1 MYDYIIK
8 NGKIIDGSG
17 TPWFKSD
24 IAILNNKIEK
34 IAKLTEDNAKTI
46 IDAEGLVVSPGF
58 IDIHTHSD
66 LTVLVNG
73 KSESK
78 IRQGVTTE
86 VIGNCGSSP
95 APAYGEGYKH
105 LKEELKDYGLSYD
118 WKSYKKFLEVMNK
131 KDKSVNIVPLVG
143 HGALRRSVL
152 GYENR
157 KPNLEELNK
166 MKNLLKKAMKA
177 GAIGFSS
184 GLIYPPSSY
193 AETEELIELAKTAAE
208 FGGIYTTHMRYEG
221 EKLVEGVKE
230 AIKIGEESGISVQIS
245 HHKVT
250 VKNSWGLVSGTL
262 EMMREARKRGV
273 DVSCD
278 VYPYPATSTGLDSI
292 LPDWAHEGGLEDLLE
307 RLENKITKSEIIK
320 FLEKNE
326 RPRGFENIMVTSIH
340 SNENKR
346 FEGKNIRDIGDEL
359 GITAEE
365 TVIKLVLEEKA
376 KVGMIRFAMSENDI
390 KKVISDPL
398 AMICSDAGSRADHGS
413 LAEGKPHPRAFGTF
427 PRVLGKYS
435 RDENVISLEKAIY
448 KMTGLTAWRLGLQN
462 KGLLKEGMDADI
474 TIFDPEIIEDKATFV
489 NPLQYPAGIAKVIV
503 NGKIV
508 IEDGQHTGSLPGK
521 LVVKNSKKL

>member
-24 IAILNNKIEK
+24 IAISKGKIIK
-34 IAKLTEDNAKTI
+34 IAKFTDEKAKKI
-46 IDAEGLVVSPGF
+46 IDAQGLVVSPGF

-95 APAYGEGYKH
+95 APAYGKGYKH
-105 LKEELKDYGLSYD
+105 LKEELKDYGLNYD
-118 WKSYKKFLEVMNK
+118 WKSYKKFLEVIDK

-152 GYENR
+152 GYENK
-157 KPNLEELNK
+157 KPNLEELTK

-193 AETEELIELAKTAAE
+193 AETEELIELAKTAVE

-230 AIKIGEESGISVQIS
+230 AIRIGEESGIPVQIS

-292 LPDWAHEGGLEDLLE
+292 LPDWAHEGGLEELLE
-307 RLENKITKSEIIK
+307 RLESKKTKDKIIK

-340 SNENKR
+340 SEENKN
-346 FEGKNIRDIGDEL
+346 FEGKNIKEISKEIG
-359 GITAEE
+359 ISCEE

-376 KVGMIRFAMSENDI
+376 KVGMIRFAMSETDI
-390 KKVISDPL
+390 KKVIADPL
-398 AMICSDAGSRADHGS
+398 AMICSDAGSRADYGS

-427 PRVLGKYS
+427 PRVLGKYI
-435 RDENVISLEKAIY
+435 REEKVISLEEAIY

-474 TIFDPEIIEDKATFV
+474 TIFDPEIIEDKATFID
-489 NPLQYPAGIAKVIV
+489 PLQYPAGIAKVIV
-503 NGKIV
+503 NGEIV
-508 IEDGQHTGSLPGK
+508 VESGEHTGNMPGK

>member
-17 TPWFKSD
+17 VPWFKSD
-24 IAILNNKIEK
+24 IAISKGKIKK
-34 IAKLTEDNAKTI
+34 IAKLTEDEAEKI
-46 IDAEGLVVSPGF
+46 IDAKGLVVSPGF

-95 APAYGEGYKH
+95 APAYGKGYNH
-105 LKEELKDYGLSYD
+105 LKEELKDYELNYD
-118 WKSYKKFLEVMNK
+118 WKSYKDYLAEIDK
-131 KDKSVNIVPLVG
+131 KEKSVNIVPLVG

-157 KPNLEELNK
+157 KPNLEELTK
-166 MKNLLKKAMKA
+166 MKKLLKKALKA
-177 GAIGFSS
+177 GAKGISS

-208 FGGIYTTHMRYEG
+208 FGGIYITHMRYEG

-278 VYPYPATSTGLDSI
+278 VYPYSATSTGLDSI
-292 LPDWAHEGGLEDLLE
+292 LPDWSHEGGLEDLLE
-307 RLENKITKSEIIK
+307 RLKNKITKSEIIK

-326 RPRGFENIMVTSIH
+326 RPRGFENIMVTSIQ
-340 SNENKR
+340 SDKNKI
-346 FEGKNIRDIGDEL
+346 FEGKNIKEISDEL
-359 GITAEE
+359 GITSEE

-376 KVGMIRFAMSENDI
+376 KVGMIRFAMSESDI
-390 KKVISDPL
+390 KKVIADPL
-398 AMICSDAGSRADHGS
+398 SMICSDAGSRADYGL
-413 LAEGKPHPRAFGTF
+413 LAKGKPHPRAFGTF

-435 RDENVISLEKAIY
+435 RDEEVISLEEAVY
-448 KMTGLTAWRLGLQN
+448 KMTGLTAWRFGLQN

-474 TIFDPEIIEDKATFV
+474 TIFNPETIEDKANFID
-489 NPLQYPAGIAKVIV
+489 PLQYPAGISKVIV
-503 NGKIV
+503 SGEIVVDKGEHNGK
-508 IEDGQHTGSLPGK
+508 TPGK
-521 LVVKNSKKL
+521 LVVEK

>member
-8 NGKIIDGSG
+8 DGKIIDGSG
-17 TPWFKSD
+17 APWFKSD
-24 IAILNNKIEK
+24 IAISKGKIKK
-34 IAKLTEDNAKTI
+34 IAKLAEDEGEKI
-46 IDAEGLVVSPGF
+46 IDAKGLVVSPGF

-73 KSESK
+73 RSESK

-95 APAYGEGYKH
+95 APAYGKGYKH
-105 LKEELKDYGLSYD
+105 LIEELKDYDLDYD
-118 WKSYKKFLEVMNK
+118 WKSYKEYLAEIDK
-131 KDKSVNIVPLVG
+131 KEKSVNIVPLVG

-157 KPNLEELNK
+157 KPNVEELTK

-177 GAIGFSS
+177 GARGFSS

-307 RLENKITKSEIIK
+307 RLENEITKNEIIK
-320 FLEKNE
+320 FLEKIE
-326 RPRGFENIMVTSIH
+326 RPRGFENIMVTSIQ
-340 SNENKR
+340 SEKNKV
-346 FEGKNIRDIGDEL
+346 FEGRNIKEISDKL
-359 GITAEE
+359 GINPEE
-365 TVIKLVLEEKA
+365 TVIKLVLDEKA
-376 KVGMIRFAMSENDI
+376 KVGMIRFAMSEKDI
-390 KKVISDPL
+390 KKVIADPL
-398 AMICSDAGSRADHGS
+398 AMICSDAGSRADYGL

-435 RDENVISLEKAIY
+435 RDEEVISLEEAVY

-474 TIFDPEIIEDKATFV
+474 TIFDLEIIEDKATFID
-489 NPLQYPAGIAKVIV
+489 PLQYPKGISKVIV
-503 NGKIV
+503 NGEIV
-508 IEDGQHTGSLPGK
+508 VDKGDHTGKMPGK
-521 LVVKNSKKL
+521 LVI